1 MNIRILIS
9 LMAILCLL
17 CSCISSS
24 KQRPN
29 EASQSKVQKSTTI
42 AEITGKYK
50 KIERVDDL
58 PPIIIDRLR
67 SEDKNCPGV
76 ANPSEDYNPGCG
88 AGYGD
93 LPCRKLL
100 SGGTFNNIW
109 FIEYLTGGA
118 ASVRTFTA
126 FRLEDNHIV
135 SLLSYGFLD
144 VVSNH
149 GSIKLSTRE
158 LSTLL
163 PLQAICSDKNQAQY
177 IIEIKYGLCELGE
190 NSFYQRFI
198 PK

>member
-1 MNIRILIS
+1 MQEH
-9 LMAILCLL
+9 
-17 CSCISSS
+17 S
-24 KQRPN
+24 KH
-29 EASQSKVQKSTTI
+29 
-42 AEITGKYK
+42 
-50 KIERVDDL
+50 RV
-58 PPIIIDRLR
+58 
-67 SEDKNCPGV
+67 
-76 ANPSEDYNPGCG
+76 
-88 AGYGD
+88 
-93 LPCRKLL
+93 L

-109 FIEYLTGGA
+109 FIEYVTGGA

-126 FRLEDNHIV
+126 FRFEDNHVV
-135 SLLSYGFLD
+135 SLLSYGLLD

-163 PLQAICSDKNQAQY
+163 PLQATCSDKNQAQY